1 MIKCVI
7 LYVSV
12 EETEFVR
19 GVFMARI
26 LIVEDEKAINQLM
39 KQNLVLQGHQVLQA
53 FDGREALQILDSKA
67 DLDLVILDIMLPYVS
82 GMELIKEIREIPVMF
97 VTAKDGIQDK
107 LKGLTSGAED
117 YLVKPFDMLELIAR
131 VNLILK
137 RHKKDTTSFS
147 LGGVDVDMVSQK
159 VVKGGEEI
167 IMTPQEW
174 SLLEVL
180 IRNVNI
186 ALSRDKLLNMAWGY
200 DFDGDART
208 VDVHIVK
215 LRKKLGWED
224 YIKTIYK
231 LGYRL
236 ETNS

>member
-1 MIKCVI
+1 MIKYVI

-12 EETEFVR
+12 EESEFVR
-19 GVFMARI
+19 GIFMARI

-53 FDGREALQILDSKA
+53 FDGKEALQILDSKA

-82 GMELIKEIREIPVMF
+82 GMELIKEIKDIPVMF

-159 VVKGGEEI
+159 VVKEGEEI

>member
-1 MIKCVI
+1 
-7 LYVSV
+7 
-12 EETEFVR
+12 
-19 GVFMARI
+19 MAKI

-39 KQNLVLQGHQVLQA
+39 KQNLVLQGHQVMQA
-53 FDGREALQILDSKA
+53 FDGRQALEILDSKA
-67 DLDLVILDIMLPYVS
+67 DLDLVILDIMLPYLS
-82 GMELIKEIREIPVMF
+82 GMELIKEIEGIPVMF

-137 RHKKDTTSFS
+137 RHKKDTTTFS
-147 LGGVDVDMVSQK
+147 LAGVEVDMVSQK
-159 VVKGGEEI
+159 VVREGIEVFL
-167 IMTPQEW
+167 TPQEW
-174 SLLEVL
+174 ALLEVL

-215 LRKKLGWED
+215 LRKKLGWEEQ
-224 YIKTIYK
+224 IKTLYK

-236 ETNS
+236 ETTA

>member
-1 MIKCVI
+1 
-7 LYVSV
+7 
-12 EETEFVR
+12 
-19 GVFMARI
+19 MAKI

-39 KQNLVLQGHQVLQA
+39 KQNLVLQGHQVVQA
-53 FDGREALQILDSKA
+53 FDGKEALSVLDERA
-67 DLDLVILDIMLPYVS
+67 DLDLVILDIMLPYMS
-82 GMELIKEIREIPVMF
+82 GMEIIQEIKDIPVMF
-97 VTAKDGIQDK
+97 VTAKDSIQDK
-107 LKGLTSGAED
+107 IKGLTSGAED
-117 YLVKPFDMLELIAR
+117 YLVKPFDMLELVAR

-147 LGGVDVDMVSQK
+147 LAGADVDMVSQK
-159 VVKGGEEI
+159 VVRDGEEI
-167 IMTPQEW
+167 FLTPQEW
-174 SLLEVL
+174 ALLEVL

-215 LRKKLGWED
+215 LRKKLGWEEQ
-224 YIKTIYK
+224 IKTLYK

-236 ETNS
+236 ETGT

>member
-1 MIKCVI
+1 
-7 LYVSV
+7 
-12 EETEFVR
+12 
-19 GVFMARI
+19 MAKI

-39 KQNLVLQGHQVLQA
+39 KQNLVLQGHQVVQA
-53 FDGREALQILDSKA
+53 FDGREALRVLDERA
-67 DLDLVILDIMLPYVS
+67 DLDLVILDVMLPYMS
-82 GMELIKEIREIPVMF
+82 GMEIIQEIKDIPVMF
-97 VTAKDGIQDK
+97 VTAKDSIQDK

-117 YLVKPFDMLELIAR
+117 YLVKPFDMLELVAR

-137 RHKKDTTSFS
+137 RHKKDTTTFS
-147 LGGVDVDMVSQK
+147 LAGVEVDMVSQK
-159 VVKGGEEI
+159 AVREGQEVVL
-167 IMTPQEW
+167 TPQEW
-174 SLLEVL
+174 ALLEVL

-215 LRKKLGWED
+215 LRKKLGWEEQ
-224 YIKTIYK
+224 IKTLYK

-236 ETNS
+236 ETGA

>member
-1 MIKCVI
+1 
-7 LYVSV
+7 
-12 EETEFVR
+12 
-19 GVFMARI
+19 MARI
-26 LIVEDEKAINQLM
+26 LIVEDEKPINQLM
-39 KQNLVLQGHQVLQA
+39 KQNLVLQNHQVLQA
-53 FDGREALQILDSKA
+53 FDGREALEILDSRA
-67 DLDLVILDIMLPYVS
+67 DIDLVILDIMLPYIS
-82 GMELIKEIREIPVMF
+82 GLDIIKEIHDIPVMF

-137 RHKKDTTSFS
+137 RYKKDATTFE
-147 LGGVDVDMVSQK
+147 LAGVTVDLVSQRVIK
-159 VVKGGEEI
+159 DGEEI
-167 IMTPQEW
+167 TLTPQEW

-215 LRKKLGWED
+215 LRKKLGWENQ
-224 YIKTIYK
+224 IKTLYK

-236 ETNS
+236 ETTQ

>member
-1 MIKCVI
+1 
-7 LYVSV
+7 
-12 EETEFVR
+12 
-19 GVFMARI
+19 MAKI

-39 KQNLVLQGHQVLQA
+39 KQNLVLQGHQVMQA
-53 FDGREALQILDSKA
+53 FDGRQALEILDSKA
-67 DLDLVILDIMLPYVS
+67 DLDLVILDIMLPYLS
-82 GMELIKEIREIPVMF
+82 GMELIKEIEGIPVMF

-137 RHKKDTTSFS
+137 RHKKDTTTFS
-147 LGGVDVDMVSQK
+147 LAGVEVDMVSQK
-159 VVKGGEEI
+159 VVREGMEVFL
-167 IMTPQEW
+167 TPQEW
-174 SLLEVL
+174 ALLEVL

-215 LRKKLGWED
+215 LRKKLGWEEQ
-224 YIKTIYK
+224 IKTLYK

-236 ETNS
+236 ETTA

>member
-1 MIKCVI
+1 
-7 LYVSV
+7 
-12 EETEFVR
+12 
-19 GVFMARI
+19 MAKI

-53 FDGREALQILDSKA
+53 FDGRQALEILDSKA
-67 DLDLVILDIMLPYVS
+67 DLDLVILDIMLPYIS
-82 GMELIKEIREIPVMF
+82 GMELIKQIEQIPVMF

-137 RHKKDTTSFS
+137 RHKKDTTTFS
-147 LGGVDVDMVSQK
+147 LAGVTVDMVSQK
-159 VVKGGEEI
+159 VVRDGKEI
-167 IMTPQEW
+167 ILTPQEW
-174 SLLEVL
+174 ALLEVL

-208 VDVHIVK
+208 VDVHVVK
-215 LRKKLGWED
+215 LRKKLGWEEQ
-224 YIKTIYK
+224 IKTLYK

-236 ETNS
+236 ETTS

>member
-1 MIKCVI
+1 
-7 LYVSV
+7 
-12 EETEFVR
+12 
-19 GVFMARI
+19 MAKI

-53 FDGREALQILDSKA
+53 FDGRQALEILDSKA
-67 DLDLVILDIMLPYVS
+67 DLDLVILDIMLPYMS
-82 GMELIKEIREIPVMF
+82 GMELIKQIEQIPVMF

-137 RHKKDTTSFS
+137 RHKKDTTTFS
-147 LGGVDVDMVSQK
+147 LAGVTVDMVSQK
-159 VVKGGEEI
+159 VVRDGQEI
-167 IMTPQEW
+167 ILTPQEW
-174 SLLEVL
+174 ALLEVL

-208 VDVHIVK
+208 VDVHVVK
-215 LRKKLGWED
+215 LRKKLGWEEQ
-224 YIKTIYK
+224 IKTLYK

-236 ETNS
+236 ETTS

>member
-1 MIKCVI
+1 
-7 LYVSV
+7 
-12 EETEFVR
+12 
-19 GVFMARI
+19 MAKI

-39 KQNLVLQGHQVLQA
+39 KQNLVLQGHQVMQA
-53 FDGREALQILDSKA
+53 FDGRQALEILDSKA
-67 DLDLVILDIMLPYVS
+67 DLDLVILDIMLPYIS
-82 GMELIKEIREIPVMF
+82 GMDLIKEIEGIPVMF

-137 RHKKDTTSFS
+137 RHKKDTTTFS
-147 LGGVDVDMVSQK
+147 LAGVDVDMVSQK
-159 VVKGGEEI
+159 VVREGQEVFL
-167 IMTPQEW
+167 TPQEW
-174 SLLEVL
+174 ALLEVL

-215 LRKKLGWED
+215 LRKKLGWEEQ
-224 YIKTIYK
+224 IKTLYK

-236 ETNS
+236 ETTS

>member
-1 MIKCVI
+1 MAKI
-7 LYVSV
+7 LV
-12 EETEFVR
+12 
-19 GVFMARI
+19 
-26 LIVEDEKAINQLM
+26 VEDEKPINQLM
-39 KQNLVLQGHQVLQA
+39 KQNLVLQGHQVMQA
-53 FDGREALQILDSKA
+53 FDGRQALEILDSKA
-67 DLDLVILDIMLPYVS
+67 DLDLVILDIMLPYIS
-82 GMELIKEIREIPVMF
+82 GMELIKEIEGIPVMF

-137 RHKKDTTSFS
+137 RHKKDTTTFS
-147 LGGVDVDMVSQK
+147 LAGVDVDMVSQK
-159 VVKGGEEI
+159 VVKEGQEI
-167 IMTPQEW
+167 ILTPQEW
-174 SLLEVL
+174 ALLEVL

-208 VDVHIVK
+208 VDVHVVK
-215 LRKKLGWED
+215 LRKKLGWEEQ
-224 YIKTIYK
+224 IKTLYK

-236 ETNS
+236 ETTA

>member
-1 MIKCVI
+1 
-7 LYVSV
+7 
-12 EETEFVR
+12 
-19 GVFMARI
+19 MAKI

-39 KQNLVLQGHQVLQA
+39 KQNLVLQGHQVMQA
-53 FDGREALQILDSKA
+53 FDGRQALEILDNKA
-67 DLDLVILDIMLPYVS
+67 DLDLVILDIMLPYMS
-82 GMELIKEIREIPVMF
+82 GMELIKEIEGIPVMF

-107 LKGLTSGAED
+107 IKGLTSGAED

-137 RHKKDTTSFS
+137 RHKKDTTTFS
-147 LGGVDVDMVSQK
+147 LVGVDVDMVSQK
-159 VVKGGEEI
+159 VVKDGQEI
-167 IMTPQEW
+167 ILTPQEW
-174 SLLEVL
+174 ALLEV
-180 IRNVNI
+180 IMRNVNI

-215 LRKKLGWED
+215 LRKKLGWEEQ
-224 YIKTIYK
+224 IKTLYK

-236 ETNS
+236 ETTA

>member
-1 MIKCVI
+1 M
-7 LYVSV
+7 SD
-12 EETEFVR
+12 EQRMWNMVR
-19 GVFMARI
+19 GIFMAKI

-39 KQNLVLQGHQVLQA
+39 KQNLVLQGHQVVQA
-53 FDGREALQILDSKA
+53 FDGKQALEILDSKG
-67 DLDLVILDIMLPYVS
+67 DLDLVILDIMLPYIS
-82 GMELIKEIREIPVMF
+82 GMELIKEITDVPVMF

-137 RHKKDTTSFS
+137 RHKKDTTTFS
-147 LGGVDVDMVSQK
+147 LAGAEVDLVSQK
-159 VVKGGEEI
+159 IVKDGEEI
-167 IMTPQEW
+167 ILTPQEW

-215 LRKKLGWED
+215 LRKKLGWEEQ
-224 YIKTIYK
+224 IKTLYK

-236 ETNS
+236 ETTS

>member
-1 MIKCVI
+1 
-7 LYVSV
+7 
-12 EETEFVR
+12 
-19 GVFMARI
+19 MAKI

-39 KQNLVLQGHQVLQA
+39 KQNLVLQGHQVMQA
-53 FDGREALQILDSKA
+53 FDGRQALEILDNKA
-67 DLDLVILDIMLPYVS
+67 DLDLVILDIMLPYMS
-82 GMELIKEIREIPVMF
+82 GMELIKEIEGIPVMF

-107 LKGLTSGAED
+107 IKGLTSGAED

-137 RHKKDTTSFS
+137 RHKKDTTTFS
-147 LGGVDVDMVSQK
+147 LVGVDVDMISQK
-159 VVKGGEEI
+159 VVKDRQEI
-167 IMTPQEW
+167 ILTPQEW
-174 SLLEVL
+174 ALLEVL

-215 LRKKLGWED
+215 LRKKLGWEEQ
-224 YIKTIYK
+224 IKTLYK

-236 ETNS
+236 ETTA

>member
-1 MIKCVI
+1 
-7 LYVSV
+7 
-12 EETEFVR
+12 
-19 GVFMARI
+19 MAKI

-39 KQNLVLQGHQVLQA
+39 KQNLVLQGHQVVQA
-53 FDGREALQILDSKA
+53 FDGRQALEILDSKA
-67 DLDLVILDIMLPYVS
+67 DLDLVILDIMLPYMS
-82 GMELIKEIREIPVMF
+82 GMDLIKEIHDIPVMF

-107 LKGLTSGAED
+107 IKGLTSGAED

-137 RHKKDTTSFS
+137 RYKKDTTTFT
-147 LGGVDVDMVSQK
+147 LAGTEVDMVSQK
-159 VVKGGEEI
+159 IMREGQEVVL
-167 IMTPQEW
+167 TPQEW
-174 SLLEVL
+174 ALLEVL

-215 LRKKLGWED
+215 LRKKLGWEEQ
-224 YIKTIYK
+224 IKTLYK

-236 ETNS
+236 ETNV

>member
-1 MIKCVI
+1 
-7 LYVSV
+7 
-12 EETEFVR
+12 
-19 GVFMARI
+19 MAKI
-26 LIVEDEKAINQLM
+26 LIVEDEKAINQLV
-39 KQNLVLQGHQVLQA
+39 KQNLVLQGHQVMQA
-53 FDGREALQILDSKA
+53 FDGRQALEILDSKA
-67 DLDLVILDIMLPYVS
+67 DLDLVILDIMLPYLS
-82 GMELIKEIREIPVMF
+82 GMELIKEIEGIPVMF

-137 RHKKDTTSFS
+137 RHKKDTTTFS
-147 LGGVDVDMVSQK
+147 LAGVEVDMVSQK
-159 VVKGGEEI
+159 VVREGIEVFL
-167 IMTPQEW
+167 TPQEW
-174 SLLEVL
+174 ALLEVL

-215 LRKKLGWED
+215 LRKKLGWEEQ
-224 YIKTIYK
+224 IKTLYK

-236 ETNS
+236 ETTA

>member
-1 MIKCVI
+1 
-7 LYVSV
+7 
-12 EETEFVR
+12 
-19 GVFMARI
+19 MAKI

-39 KQNLVLQGHQVLQA
+39 KQNLVLQGHQVMQA
-53 FDGREALQILDSKA
+53 FDGRQALEILDSKA
-67 DLDLVILDIMLPYVS
+67 DLDLVILDIMLPYMS
-82 GMELIKEIREIPVMF
+82 GMELIKEIEGIPVMF

-137 RHKKDTTSFS
+137 RHKKDTTTFT
-147 LGGVDVDMVSQK
+147 LAGVDVDMVSQK
-159 VVKGGEEI
+159 VVKNGQEI
-167 IMTPQEW
+167 ILTPQEW

-215 LRKKLGWED
+215 LRKKLGWEEQ
-224 YIKTIYK
+224 IKTLYK

-236 ETNS
+236 ETTA

>member
-1 MIKCVI
+1 
-7 LYVSV
+7 
-12 EETEFVR
+12 
-19 GVFMARI
+19 MAKI
-26 LIVEDEKAINQLM
+26 LIVEDEKPINQLM
-39 KQNLVLQGHQVLQA
+39 KQNLVLQGHQVMQA
-53 FDGREALQILDSKA
+53 FDGRQALEILDSKA
-67 DLDLVILDIMLPYVS
+67 DLDLVILDIMLPYMS
-82 GMELIKEIREIPVMF
+82 GTELIKEIEGIPVMF
-97 VTAKDGIQDK
+97 VTAKDSIQDK

-137 RHKKDTTSFS
+137 RHKKDTTIFS
-147 LGGVDVDMVSQK
+147 LAGVDVDMVSQK
-159 VVKGGEEI
+159 VVRDHCEI
-167 IMTPQEW
+167 ILTPQEW
-174 SLLEVL
+174 ALLEVL

-224 YIKTIYK
+224 QIKTLYK

-236 ETNS
+236 ETNA

>member
-1 MIKCVI
+1 
-7 LYVSV
+7 
-12 EETEFVR
+12 
-19 GVFMARI
+19 MAKI

-39 KQNLVLQGHQVLQA
+39 KQNLVLQGHQVVQA
-53 FDGREALQILDSKA
+53 FDGKEALRILDNKA
-67 DLDLVILDIMLPYVS
+67 DLDLVILDIMLPYIS
-82 GMELIKEIREIPVMF
+82 GMDLIKEMKDVPVMF
-97 VTAKDGIQDK
+97 VTAKDSIQDK

-137 RHKKDTTSFS
+137 RHKKDMTTFS
-147 LGGVDVDMVSQK
+147 LAGVDVDLISQK
-159 VVKGGEEI
+159 VVRDGMEVI
-167 IMTPQEW
+167 LTPQEW

-215 LRKKLGWED
+215 LRKKLGWEEQ
-224 YIKTIYK
+224 IKTLYK

-236 ETNS
+236 ETNA

>member
-1 MIKCVI
+1 
-7 LYVSV
+7 
-12 EETEFVR
+12 
-19 GVFMARI
+19 MAKI
-26 LIVEDEKAINQLM
+26 LIVEDEKPINQLM
-39 KQNLVLQGHQVLQA
+39 KQNLVLQGHQVYQA
-53 FDGREALQILDSKA
+53 FDGKEALKMIDSKA
-67 DLDLVILDIMLPYVS
+67 DLDLIILDIMLPYMS
-82 GMELIKEIREIPVMF
+82 GMELIKEIHDIPVMF

-107 LKGLTSGAED
+107 VKGLTSGAED

-137 RHKKDTTSFS
+137 RHKKDTTVFS
-147 LGGVDVDMVSQK
+147 LAGTEIDMVSQK
-159 VVKGGEEI
+159 IMRNGEEVVL
-167 IMTPQEW
+167 TPQEW

-215 LRKKLGWED
+215 LRKKLGWEEQ
-224 YIKTIYK
+224 IKTLYK

-236 ETNS
+236 ETNI

>member
-1 MIKCVI
+1 
-7 LYVSV
+7 
-12 EETEFVR
+12 
-19 GVFMARI
+19 MAKI

-39 KQNLVLQGHQVLQA
+39 KQNLVLQGHQVVQA
-53 FDGREALQILDSKA
+53 FDGKEALEILDEKA
-67 DLDLVILDIMLPYVS
+67 DLDLVILDIMLPYMS
-82 GMELIKEIREIPVMF
+82 GMELIEEIKDIPVMF
-97 VTAKDGIQDK
+97 VTAKDSIQDK

-117 YLVKPFDMLELIAR
+117 YLVKPFDMLELVAR

-137 RHKKDTTSFS
+137 RHKKDTTTFS
-147 LGGVDVDMVSQK
+147 LAGVDVDMVSQK
-159 VVKGGEEI
+159 VLKDGVEVFL
-167 IMTPQEW
+167 TPQEW

-215 LRKKLGWED
+215 LRKKLGWEEQ
-224 YIKTIYK
+224 IKTLYK

-236 ETNS
+236 ETGA

>member
-1 MIKCVI
+1 
-7 LYVSV
+7 
-12 EETEFVR
+12 
-19 GVFMARI
+19 MAKI

-53 FDGREALQILDSKA
+53 FDGRQALEVLDSKA
-67 DLDLVILDIMLPYVS
+67 DLDLVILDVMLPYMS
-82 GMELIKEIREIPVMF
+82 GMELIKQIEDIPVMF
-97 VTAKDGIQDK
+97 VTAKDSIQDK

-137 RHKKDTTSFS
+137 RHKKDTTTFS
-147 LGGVDVDMVSQK
+147 LAGVTVDMVSQK
-159 VVKGGEEI
+159 VMRDDMEI
-167 IMTPQEW
+167 ILTPQEW
-174 SLLEVL
+174 ALLEVL

-215 LRKKLGWED
+215 LRKKLGWEEQ
-224 YIKTIYK
+224 IKTLYK

-236 ETNS
+236 ETTT

>member
-1 MIKCVI
+1 
-7 LYVSV
+7 
-12 EETEFVR
+12 
-19 GVFMARI
+19 MAKI

-39 KQNLVLQGHQVLQA
+39 KQNLVLQGHQVMQA
-53 FDGREALQILDSKA
+53 FDGRQALDILDSKA
-67 DLDLVILDIMLPYVS
+67 DFDLIILDIMLPYLS
-82 GMELIKEIREIPVMF
+82 GMDLIKEIEDIPVMF
-97 VTAKDGIQDK
+97 VTAKDSIQDK

-137 RHKKDTTSFS
+137 RHKKDTTTFS
-147 LGGVDVDMVSQK
+147 LAGVDIDMISQK
-159 VVKGGEEI
+159 VVKDEQEI
-167 IMTPQEW
+167 ILTPQEW
-174 SLLEVL
+174 SLLEAL

-215 LRKKLGWED
+215 LRKKLGWEEQ
-224 YIKTIYK
+224 IKTLYK

-236 ETNS
+236 ETTT